1 MRYSIKLTV
10 LLLLIIKIST
20 AQIFVRAFNYR
31 PTGEF
36 GFAFK
41 PTYSAEIG
49 YMPEFEDDSW
59 IRICA
64 SATYL
69 VMKPRLDTFPIFA
82 VKSGNGTSVL
92 PGQQSFQKYN
102 LLLAHGGIDVA
113 VFKREKFFAYIGTDI
128 MIGAASVEYTSN
140 VNTLI
145 TEGYSGGGVIA
156 GGRFRLGLQYNVTYS
171 IGIIAHVSRT
181 VGLLSE
187 PRALNWANDYGIGIR
202 YQFDY

>member
-1 MRYSIKLTV
+1 MRYSLIFLLV
-10 LLLLIIKIST
+10 LSIKIST

-49 YMPEFEDDSW
+49 YMPEFEDGSW

-64 SATYL
+64 SVSYL
-69 VMKPRLDTFPIFA
+69 VMKTRLDTFPIYA
-82 VKSGNGTSVL
+82 VKSGNGTSIL
-92 PGQQSFQKYN
+92 PGTQSFHKYN
-102 LLLAHGGIDVA
+102 LLQIHGGIDVA
-113 VFKREKFFAYIGTDI
+113 VFKREKFFAYIGTDVI
-128 MIGAASVEYTSN
+128 IGAASVEYTSN

-145 TEGYSGGGVIA
+145 NEGYSGGGTII
-156 GGRFRLGLQYNVTYS
+156 GSRFRLGLQYDITYNV
-171 IGIIAHVSRT
+171 GIIAHVSRS

>member
-1 MRYSIKLTV
+1 MRHSIKLTV

-49 YMPEFEDDSW
+49 YMPEFEDGSW
-59 IRICA
+59 VRICA

-69 VMKPRLDTFPIFA
+69 AMKPRLDTFPIFA

-92 PGQQSFQKYN
+92 PGEQSFKKYD
-102 LLLAHGGIDVA
+102 LFEIFAGIDVA
-113 VFKREKFFAYIGTDI
+113 VVKYKGFFAYIGTDV
-128 MIGAASVEYTSN
+128 MIGAGSVEYTTN

-145 TEGYSGGGVIA
+145 TEGYSGGGAIV
-156 GGRFRLGLQYNVTYS
+156 GGRFRLGLQYDVTYN
-171 IGIIAHVSRT
+171 IGIIAHVTRS

-187 PRALNWANDYGIGIR
+187 PRALNWANDYGVGIR
-202 YQFDY
+202 YQFD